1 MVSRILI
8 TLQPNMKI
16 NTCIPE
22 AVLYFSQWSGKG
34 YAVFAALGRQVQIA
48 GLALHICLCAMLKSA
63 RKGLIVSGVLA
74 WEENE
79 GEIAG
84 QLKREMEGVC
94 LHEGEV
100 YPGLKV
106 ILKLIRKG
114 CAVRMPFL
122 FSIKRS
128 MITQLKEKVL
138 NGGQIT
144 REEAILLSNA
154 VDKQALYRAAGEIRD
169 KRVGRRFDTCSIINA
184 RSGRC
189 SENCKW
195 CAQSALFKT
204 NIEEYELVDEKTCL
218 DLARSNADYGVDK
231 FSFVTSGR
239 ALSDKNIDRICTF
252 AVKIKSQSDL
262 QLCASMGLLKKAQL
276 QKLMD
281 AGITRYHCNLE
292 SSADYFGTLCTSH
305 TPADK
310 IETIRAAQEIGMEV
324 CSGGIIGM
332 GESMEDRIDLALMLR
347 ELGIKSIPINILNP
361 IPGTPLEGTARLED
375 EEILTTIALFRF
387 IQPDAYLRFA
397 GGRMLISHLETE
409 AIQAGINAAIV
420 GDLLTTLGSKV
431 KEDMEKVKALG
442 FETEGKSKNL
452 KI

>member
-1 MVSRILI
+1 
-8 TLQPNMKI
+8 
-16 NTCIPE
+16 
-22 AVLYFSQWSGKG
+22 
-34 YAVFAALGRQVQIA
+34 
-48 GLALHICLCAMLKSA
+48 
-63 RKGLIVSGVLA
+63 
-74 WEENE
+74 
-79 GEIAG
+79 
-84 QLKREMEGVC
+84 
-94 LHEGEV
+94 
-100 YPGLKV
+100 
-106 ILKLIRKG
+106 
-114 CAVRMPFL
+114 
-122 FSIKRS
+122 

-292 SSADYFGTLCTSH
+292 TAPSYFSSLCSTHTQEQKLETLQ
-305 TPADK
+305 
-310 IETIRAAQEIGMEV
+310 AARRVGMDV

-332 GESMEDRIDLALMLR
+332 GETMEQRIEFAFTLR
-347 ELGIKSIPINILNP
+347 ELEVQSIPINLLQP
-361 IPGTPLEGTARLED
+361 IPGTPLEKMDRLAEA
-375 EEILTTIALFRF
+375 EILTTIALFRF
-387 IQPDAYLRFA
+387 INPTAFLRFA
-397 GGRMLISHLETE
+397 GGRSQMSVE
-409 AIQAGINAAIV
+409 AVKKALYIGINSAIV

-431 KEDMEKVKALG
+431 SED
-442 FETEGKSKNL
+442 
-452 KI
+452 KILIEEAGYSL